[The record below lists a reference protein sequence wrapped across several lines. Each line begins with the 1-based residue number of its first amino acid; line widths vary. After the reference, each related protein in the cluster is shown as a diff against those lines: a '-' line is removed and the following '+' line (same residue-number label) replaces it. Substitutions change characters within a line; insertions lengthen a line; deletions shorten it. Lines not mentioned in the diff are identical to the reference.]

1 MPYSLD
7 DLNSMDRAAF
17 VAALGAVFEES
28 PWVAEA
34 AWDKRPFADAASL
47 RAVMTDIV
55 RNAGTERQRALI
67 LSHPA
72 SRPATLTAFSQTEQA
87 KAGLNE
93 LTDEEA
99 QEQRDLN
106 RAYRDRF
113 GFPFIMA
120 VRFSSKPEILAA
132 MRERVANDPE
142 VEFGRALEEIY
153 KIAGFRLD
161 DLVEFPPSSPS

>member
-1 MPYSLD
+1 MPYSMD
-7 DLNSMDRAAF
+7 DLNRMDRAAF
-17 VAALGAVFEES
+17 VAALGAVFEDS

-34 AWDKRPFADAASL
+34 AWDKRPFADAAGL
-47 RAVMTDIV
+47 RAIMTGIV
-55 RNAGTERQRALI
+55 RAAGTERQRALI
-67 LSHPA
+67 LSHPDLA
-72 SRPATLTAFSQTEQA
+72 DRATRAANLTAFSQTEQA

-93 LTDEEA
+93 LTEAEA

-106 RAYRDRF
+106 RAYRERF

-120 VRFSSKPEILAA
+120 VRFSSKQEILAA
-132 MRERVANDPE
+132 MRARVANEPE

-161 DLVEFPPSSPS
+161 DLVVE

>member
-34 AWDKRPFADAASL
+34 AWDQRPFADAAGL
-47 RAVMTDIV
+47 RAAMTDIV
-55 RNAGTERQRALI
+55 RHVGSERQRALI
-67 LSHPA
+67 LSHPDLADRA
-72 SRPATLTAFSQTEQA
+72 SRPANLTAFSQTEQA

-93 LTDEEA
+93 LTEAEA

-106 RAYRDRF
+106 RAYRERF

-120 VRFSSKPEILAA
+120 VRFSSKQEILAA
-132 MRERVANDPE
+132 MRERVANEPE

-161 DLVEFPPSSPS
+161 DLVTG

>member
-1 MPYSLD
+1 MPYGLD

-34 AWDKRPFADAASL
+34 AWDKRPFADAAGL
-47 RAVMTDIV
+47 RAAMTDIV
-55 RNAGTERQRALI
+55 RTAGPERQRALI
-67 LSHPA
+67 LSHPDLADRA

-93 LTDEEA
+93 LTEDEV

-106 RAYRDRF
+106 RAYRERF

-120 VRFSSKPEILAA
+120 VRFSSKQEILSA
-132 MRERVANDPE
+132 MRERVANEPE

-161 DLVEFPPSSPS
+161 DLVV

>member
-17 VAALGAVFEES
+17 VAALGSVFEES

-34 AWDKRPFADAASL
+34 AWEKRPFADAAGL
-47 RAVMTDIV
+47 RAAMTDIV
-55 RNAGTERQRALI
+55 RTAGPERQRALI
-67 LSHPA
+67 LSHPDLADRA
-72 SRPATLTAFSQTEQA
+72 SRPANLTAFSQTEQA

-93 LTDEEA
+93 LTDVEA

-106 RAYRDRF
+106 RAYRERF

-120 VRFSSKPEILAA
+120 VRFSSKQEILAA

-161 DLVEFPPSSPS
+161 DLVVG

>member
-1 MPYSLD
+1 MPHSLD
-7 DLNSMDRAAF
+7 DVNRMDRAAF
-17 VAALGAVFEES
+17 VAALGAVFEDS

-34 AWDKRPFADAASL
+34 AWDKRPFADAAAL
-47 RAVMTDIV
+47 RAAMTDIV

-67 LSHPA
+67 LAHPDLA
-72 SRPATLTAFSQTEQA
+72 DRATRAANLTDFSQTEQA

-93 LTDEEA
+93 LTDAEA
-99 QEQRDLN
+99 REQRDLN
-106 RAYRDRF
+106 RAYRARF

-120 VRFSSKPEILAA
+120 VRFSGKREILAA
-132 MRERVANDPE
+132 MRARVANEPE

-161 DLVEFPPSSPS
+161 DLVVG

>member
-7 DLNSMDRAAF
+7 DLNRMDRAAF

-34 AWDKRPFADAASL
+34 AWDKRPFADATAL
-47 RAVMTDIV
+47 RAAMTGIV
-55 RNAGTERQRALI
+55 RAAGTERQHALI
-67 LSHPA
+67 LSHPDLADRA
-72 SRPATLTAFSQTEQA
+72 SRPANLTAFSQTEQA

-93 LTDEEA
+93 LTEGEA

-106 RAYRDRF
+106 RAYRERF

-120 VRFSSKPEILAA
+120 VRFSSKQEILAA
-132 MRERVANDPE
+132 MRERVANEPE

-161 DLVEFPPSSPS
+161 DLVK